1 MNNNKTKEQQWKE
14 EVKNLEEESEWF
26 LQTTTWLLP
35 CNHNNNHFRL
45 VFYRYFPIPS
55 YIVYYSM
62 INEMMKI

>member
-1 MNNNKTKEQQWKE
+1 
-14 EVKNLEEESEWF
+14 
-26 LQTTTWLLP
+26 
-35 CNHNNNHFRL
+35 L